1 MSIVGRDRELALVR
15 EAIDGLAGG
24 GRALLI
30 EGDAGIGKT
39 AVWRAAYELAG
50 RALVCVADE
59 ADARL
64 SFAGLADLLRDV
76 ADEVLPALPGPQREA
91 LEVAIVRRASA
102 SGRPPD
108 PMAAGFAL
116 RTVLAELASDG
127 PLVIAVDDAQWL
139 DAATARALAFATR
152 RLQDRPVGVV
162 ATVRSP
168 LAAADPLG
176 LERAFGE
183 RLQRVRL
190 GGLGMA
196 PLGAILAARHG
207 RPCSRP
213 TLRRIVRASGG
224 NPLYALEIARALG
237 PSPALAPGAPLPIPD
252 SLTELV
258 AARVAGVGPAARGAL
273 LAAAALSHPRVALVE
288 RAASAAGLLAAEDA
302 GLVRVTADRVRFLH
316 PLYASAIY
324 TAAASGRRRELH
336 ARLAELVEDTEER
349 VRHLALAA
357 AAPDE
362 AVAAALVDAAA
373 GARARSAWDAAG
385 ELLEQASTLTPLED
399 RARER
404 AVRAA
409 EHHIHAGDRPRAR
422 ALLERLLERE
432 PAGPRRA
439 DALRL
444 LSSIRYH
451 EDSFADAARLL
462 DEALDHASDP
472 SQAVPIELGACHL
485 RCHLGDLEAA
495 DAHAARAV
503 ALARRLGG
511 GPRLG
516 EALAVRTFV
525 DLVLARVPDWSD
537 VERALA
543 LEDGTRLLPLELR
556 PSMLAAQL
564 AAYSG
569 RPEEARRRLESV
581 RAGAAATGDESDLAH
596 ILCWLVWVETLDGE
610 LARACALADEALGH
624 AVLTG
629 SEANRAWVLA
639 HRSLARAHRGDAGAA
654 LADAADAAAIA
665 AGLGYP
671 LPLVWTATAVA
682 VLELSRGN
690 PAAAW
695 DAAGPFVDRLG
706 GDETITAYLLPPAV
720 DALIELGELERAE
733 RLLARLERCACGMAW
748 GAAAVARLGATLA
761 AARGDLDAAE
771 AQLTRAHA
779 AATLPFERAL
789 MLLVEARVRRRR
801 RRKRAAR
808 ESLSRA
814 LALLEGM
821 DARLWAGRARDEL
834 ARVSP
839 GRAPGELTV
848 SERRVAQLA
857 AEGRSNKQIASAL
870 SMAVH
875 TVEVHLSR
883 TYAKLGVGSRAQLAH
898 LLARLEVS
906 VISPEAEPT

>member
-373 GARARSAWDAAG
+373 GARARGAWDAAG

-695 DAAGPFVDRLG
+695 DAAAPVRGPARRRRDDHRVPAAAGGRRLDRAGRAGARGATARTPRALRVRHGVGRGRGRAARRDAGRRARRPRRRRGAAYARARSGDASVRARPDAAGGGPRPPPPAPQARGPRVALAGARAAGGHGRAAVGRPRPRRARPRQSGPRARGADRLG
-706 GDETITAYLLPPAV
+706 AP
-720 DALIELGELERAE
+720 R
-733 RLLARLERCACGMAW
+733 
-748 GAAAVARLGATLA
+748 
-761 AARGDLDAAE
+761 
-771 AQLTRAHA
+771 
-779 AATLPFERAL
+779 
-789 MLLVEARVRRRR
+789 
-801 RRKRAAR
+801 RAAR
-808 ESLSRA
+808 RRGPLEQADRERA
-814 LALLEGM
+814 VDGRPHGRGAPVAHLRE
-821 DARLWAGRARDEL
+821 ARRRL
-834 ARVSP
+834 ARPARPSA
-839 GRAPGELTV
+839 RAT
-848 SERRVAQLA
+848 
-857 AEGRSNKQIASAL
+857 
-870 SMAVH
+870 
-875 TVEVHLSR
+875 
-883 TYAKLGVGSRAQLAH
+883 
-898 LLARLEVS
+898 
-906 VISPEAEPT
+906 